1 MLKLDFSLVWRDE
14 RAQYVQDHIHDSDT
28 FSATELNT
36 ISDYI
41 LWGKDRQTGL
51 NGLQEGLDLSSKWN
65 QSDSKVESLDALIES
80 PTFNE
85 NSLRRLSDPP
95 TRQTRIVF
103 SRSQARKNC
112 PPHLRDD
119 FETLWR
125 QIDETEFIV
134 QTYELLNQKRTTPI
148 RESLLGR
155 FAPPEVET
163 LKARAARLSSFHYLK
178 LKRELVDLRTQQYIL
193 RDSYT
198 QTLMSNPT
206 PNFEIQEPPSFG
218 DEVELRPI
226 GWIWDLDLREKVW
239 RQDRFPEPKDFNEE
253 DLKAISKL
261 IWRPRQES
269 KQFFDFENR
278 EHLYTYFGM
287 RDELENANDDGSN
300 YEGFKFM
307 LNCYMALAHLEPIH
321 RRIMDLKLR
330 KESNQ
335 LIADKINKEFGRK
348 YSPNYISTLY
358 VQKCLQGICDAA
370 AMHAEVIRNI
380 FFPENFKT
388 CKDCGRTL
396 LLHETNF
403 VRRARSND
411 GFSPRCKTC
420 EKLRRNGNAIK

>member
-14 RAQYVQDHIHDSDT
+14 RAKYVQDHIHDSDT
-28 FSATELNT
+28 FSVAELNT

-41 LWGKDRQTGL
+41 LWGKDRSSGL
-51 NGLQEGLDLSSKWN
+51 NGLQEGLDLNSKWN

-85 NSLRRLSDPP
+85 NTLRRLSDPP
-95 TRQTRIVF
+95 TRQTRVVF
-103 SRSQARKNC
+103 SRSQARKNA
-112 PPHLRDD
+112 PSHLLGD
-119 FETLWR
+119 FESLWK
-125 QIDETEFIV
+125 QIDETEFVV

-148 RESLLGR
+148 RDSLLGR
-155 FAPPEVET
+155 FAPPEVEA
-163 LKARAARLSSFHYLK
+163 LKARAKSLSSFHYLK

-193 RDSYT
+193 KDSYS

-206 PNFEIQEPPSFG
+206 PNFNVQDPPSFG
-218 DEVELRPI
+218 DEVELRPL
-226 GWIWDLDLREKVW
+226 GWIQDEQLRWKVW

-253 DLKAISKL
+253 DLKAISRL
-261 IWRPRQES
+261 IWRPRHQNQES
-269 KQFFDFENR
+269 EFFDFGNR
-278 EHLYTYFGM
+278 EHLYTYFNV
-287 RDELENANDDGSN
+287 RDELENASDDGSN

-307 LNCYMALAHLEPIH
+307 LNCYVALARLEPIH

-370 AMHAEVIRNI
+370 NLHAEIIQNI

-388 CKDCGRTL
+388 CKDCGKTL
-396 LLHETNF
+396 LLNENNF

-411 GFSPRCKTC
+411 GFSPRCKAC
-420 EKLRRNGNAIK
+420 EKLKRNGGK